1 MREYSNHKRIFSC
14 NPHQTL
20 PYRCRFTQ
28 DIASLLKKKMN
39 KIVYNSKT
47 YVYTQTPIWI
57 PAQPVWWAKKERYSE
72 VIWG

>member
-1 MREYSNHKRIFSC
+1 
-14 NPHQTL
+14 
-20 PYRCRFTQ
+20 
-28 DIASLLKKKMN
+28 MN